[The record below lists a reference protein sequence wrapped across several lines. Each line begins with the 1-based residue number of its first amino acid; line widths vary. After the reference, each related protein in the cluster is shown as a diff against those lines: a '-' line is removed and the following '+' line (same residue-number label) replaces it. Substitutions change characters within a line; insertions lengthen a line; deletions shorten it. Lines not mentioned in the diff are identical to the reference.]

1 MFEQYYGLTEK
12 PFNLTPDTEFF
23 YNSFSHQEA
32 LNVLLVALNSGEGF
46 IKVTGEVGTGKTLL
60 CRKVLEQLND
70 SFETVYIP
78 NPFLDTNALFLAIVD
93 ELGIPHPETGNYLK
107 IINQH
112 LLDTAAKGK
121 QTVLLLDEAQSIPE
135 GSLEAIRLLSNL
147 ETEKQK
153 LIQIILFGQPELNTK
168 LEKSSIRQLQQRIMH
183 TYELV
188 PLSESSL
195 ALYIHS
201 RLNKAGYSGA
211 QLFSQ
216 DALHLLFTKTKG
228 VPRLINILASKSLLS
243 AFSQGDFYI
252 QQTHVKAAIEDS
264 DFVKDKTIAESNIGV
279 LVAVFLSLLIIAL
292 WMRIPL

>member
-121 QTVLLLDEAQSIPE
+121 QTVFYAIDIV
-135 GSLEAIRLLSNL
+135 SL
-147 ETEKQK
+147 
-153 LIQIILFGQPELNTK
+153 
-168 LEKSSIRQLQQRIMH
+168 
-183 TYELV
+183 
-188 PLSESSL
+188 
-195 ALYIHS
+195 
-201 RLNKAGYSGA
+201 
-211 QLFSQ
+211 
-216 DALHLLFTKTKG
+216 
-228 VPRLINILASKSLLS
+228 
-243 AFSQGDFYI
+243 
-252 QQTHVKAAIEDS
+252 
-264 DFVKDKTIAESNIGV
+264 
-279 LVAVFLSLLIIAL
+279 
-292 WMRIPL
+292 